1 MWPFVAGKS
10 IPARELFRPRRA
22 RHLMRS
28 QPRRSFSV
36 HNEGF
41 QNYDVGY
48 GKPPQATQFT
58 RGRSGNPKGRP
69 KGSKNLSSVVQR
81 ECRQR
86 VRVNGPG
93 GPRMITKLEAAVM
106 QIGNKA
112 AQGELRAAKELF
124 SLIRISEEEQ
134 GASSTGTSFQEAD
147 QRVLHTLRRR
157 LGGLSTSESTTN
169 SKEISE

>member
-1 MWPFVAGKS
+1 
-10 IPARELFRPRRA
+10 
-22 RHLMRS
+22 
-28 QPRRSFSV
+28 
-36 HNEGF
+36 
-41 QNYDVGY
+41 
-48 GKPPQATQFT
+48 
-58 RGRSGNPKGRP
+58 
-69 KGSKNLSSVVQR
+69 
-81 ECRQR
+81 
-86 VRVNGPG
+86 
-93 GPRMITKLEAAVM
+93 MITKLEAAVM